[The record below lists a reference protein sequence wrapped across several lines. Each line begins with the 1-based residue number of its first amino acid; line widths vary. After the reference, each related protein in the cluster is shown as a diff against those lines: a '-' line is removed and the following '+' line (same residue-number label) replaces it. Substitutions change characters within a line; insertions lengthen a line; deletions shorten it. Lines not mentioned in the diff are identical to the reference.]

1 MKKEQLNHLIRAAK
15 DISSKLNFLIIG
27 SQAVIGDAEIYAE
40 LEKRASSC
48 LQSPEI
54 DVMTFDVVDND
65 IQVDEDSTELLE
77 WGLGETSR
85 FFDTFGYYLQ
95 AVSIRTAKLPNDWKL
110 RLNRSDEDYAYKFF
124 ISIEDLIISKL
135 AAGREKDFVFL
146 KDLLKTPK
154 INIQKIKKIINQE
167 REYINSRSKY
177 SDFTLEELDLI
188 ERRLDGILV
197 QNSKKNRKTIGKK
210 RP

>member
-40 LEKRASSC
+40 LEKRASLC

-95 AVSIRTAKLPNDWKL
+95 ADFLIHLVTIYKQFLFVL
-110 RLNRSDEDYAYKFF
+110 RNY
-124 ISIEDLIISKL
+124 
-135 AAGREKDFVFL
+135 
-146 KDLLKTPK
+146 
-154 INIQKIKKIINQE
+154 Q
-167 REYINSRSKY
+167 
-177 SDFTLEELDLI
+177 
-188 ERRLDGILV
+188 
-197 QNSKKNRKTIGKK
+197 TIGN
-210 RP
+210 